1 MKKKILSL
9 VLIVVFVFSF
19 FTACGGKSDDMDSDK
34 GSDKLGEEVNND
46 KNHDD
51 KLEDKIKIQTVQWN
65 AIPEGELNYNEAFM
79 KANPNIKV
87 DTLIVPEDE
96 YSTKINS
103 MVMAGTAPDVMLV
116 WECDISK
123 LIKNGS
129 VDPLDDYLAETDKF
143 STDDLIPAVSQFS
156 KMTDG
161 TYGLPWCYACELLY
175 YNKDMFDAA
184 DVDYPTNEWTW
195 EDFEEAAKAL
205 TITEDGKTV
214 QWGCDAITIPGIW
227 FSTIGAAG
235 DDIFVDG
242 RLQLGEGAKKALEW
256 QYKLTNTYKV
266 CPQPAAS
273 GASDVADLFMAGQA
287 AMTRTGSW
295 MCSVYKD
302 ITDFKWDIAPLPKGE
317 RAYNSLHTGF
327 YTIYSNSENKKA
339 AWTYIEW
346 MLSDEGQ
353 EILCKATGNPSAR
366 KSIEEKGYYRVE
378 GENGPTNWDAFAKS
392 AESGQF
398 GYVLAPQGLTN
409 DAVQLFSAVMLDE
422 ISIEEALLRI
432 EEESKKIAEEN
443 E

>member
-1 MKKKILSL
+1 MKKKVLSL
-9 VLIVVFVFSF
+9 LLVAIFSF
-19 FTACGGKSDDMDSDK
+19 SFLTACGGESNGEDSTK
-34 GSDKLGEEVNND
+34 QEENSEGGSEIAIDSGAGEGKV
-46 KNHDD
+46 
-51 KLEDKIKIQTVQWN
+51 KIQTVQWN
-65 AIPEGELNYNEAFM
+65 AIPEGELDYNEAFM
-79 KANPNIKV
+79 DANPNIEV

-123 LIKNGS
+123 LITNGM
-129 VDPLDDYLAETDKF
+129 VDPLDKYIDETDEF
-143 STDDLIPAVSQFS
+143 STDDLIPAVSKLS

-161 TYGLPWCYACELLY
+161 TYGLPWCYAAEILY
-175 YNKDMFDAA
+175 YNKDMFDEAG
-184 DVDYPTNEWTW
+184 VDYPTNEWTW
-195 EDFEEAAKAL
+195 KDFEEAAKSL
-205 TITEDGKTV
+205 TIVEDGKTV
-214 QWGCDAITIPGIW
+214 QWGCDAFTIPGIW

-235 DDIFVDG
+235 DDIFIDG

-256 QYKLTNTYKV
+256 QYDLTNTYKV

-317 RAYNSLHTGF
+317 RDYNSLHTGF
-327 YTIYSNSENKKA
+327 YTIYTNSENKDA
-339 AWTYIEW
+339 AWRYIEW

-353 EILCKATGNPSAR
+353 EIICKATGNPSAR
-366 KSIEEKGYYRVE
+366 KSIEEKGFYRVE
-378 GENGPTNWDAFAKS
+378 GKNGPTNWDAFAKS

-409 DAVQLFSAVMLDE
+409 YAVQLFSAAMLDE
-422 ISIEEALLRI
+422 ISIEDALLQI
-432 EEESKKIAEEN
+432 EEESQKIAEEN
-443 E
+443 K